1 MHVKQKGHHT
11 LKENFREKRQLLCFD
26 TAGETESS
34 VFRPSSCPESQPPCD
49 DRRRVVPAAPQPS
62 RPGQAGRRG
71 EEPPPLSWV
80 HSHHCP
86 GPRTHH
92 GGAVPVTNQR
102 ARSARPRKTKTT
114 FRSIPGS
121 FLESAPA
128 ASSTRAASGIQSL
141 HLGNGPHSRAGS
153 PPSRLTRKG
162 LRWEQASPVLPTKLR
177 SDTCTRCSHWPSV
190 LTRGSL
196 QSSLRPSKG

>member
-71 EEPPPLSWV
+71 EEPPPLSRV

-102 ARSARPRKTKTT
+102 ARSARPRKPKQPSEASQGASWSLPQRRPARGRPVASKACTWATGLT
-114 FRSIPGS
+114 PG
-121 FLESAPA
+121 PGPHQ
-128 ASSTRAASGIQSL
+128 ASSPGKASGGNRRPPFSQQSCVPTRACAA
-141 HLGNGPHSRAGS
+141 HTGP
-153 PPSRLTRKG
+153 P
-162 LRWEQASPVLPTKLR
+162 
-177 SDTCTRCSHWPSV
+177 C
-190 LTRGSL
+190 
-196 QSSLRPSKG
+196 